1 MLQPSWFYPG
11 TSLWAIPPYTQV
23 AHGWKRSL
31 VLSVYRLKQKCSFF
45 GFQMRQ
51 KSIFFQLICLSS
63 FTCLKR
69 LSVYPSLPKSGLC
82 LFVFCQPLI
91 GIFSFAKVF
100 DLPLRKDRKPER
112 VWEWESKTQ
121 LLYYD
126 VFENFCHYFVGIVF
140 QFFTFEPQASKFF
153 SGKLILAGDC
163 KSLLNWQTMCSFP
176 PTLL

>member
-1 MLQPSWFYPG
+1 M
-11 TSLWAIPPYTQV
+11 
-23 AHGWKRSL
+23 
-31 VLSVYRLKQKCSFF
+31 VLSRHISLGYTSIYPSGPWVKKVFGTISLSFETEMQF
-45 GFQMRQ
+45 LWFSDAA
-51 KSIFFQLICLSS
+51 KIDLFQLICLSS

>member
-23 AHGWKRSL
+23 AHRWKRSL

-100 DLPLRKDRKPER
+100 DLPLRKRP
-112 VWEWESKTQ
+112 KTR
-121 LLYYD
+121 
-126 VFENFCHYFVGIVF
+126 
-140 QFFTFEPQASKFF
+140 
-153 SGKLILAGDC
+153 
-163 KSLLNWQTMCSFP
+163 KSLRVREQNTTFILWRIWKLLPLFCGHCFPILHVWTSSLKVFFWQINFGWR
-176 PTLL
+176 L

>member
-1 MLQPSWFYPG
+1 MQFLWF
-11 TSLWAIPPYTQV
+11 SDAAKIDL
-23 AHGWKRSL
+23 
-31 VLSVYRLKQKCSFF
+31 
-45 GFQMRQ
+45 
-51 KSIFFQLICLSS
+51 FQLICLSS

-153 SGKLILAGDC
+153 SGKLILAGDIKVYWIGKLC
-163 KSLLNWQTMCSFP
+163 VASHLPYYNYLLIATHK
-176 PTLL
+176 PTYSYHLCLHTYTFI